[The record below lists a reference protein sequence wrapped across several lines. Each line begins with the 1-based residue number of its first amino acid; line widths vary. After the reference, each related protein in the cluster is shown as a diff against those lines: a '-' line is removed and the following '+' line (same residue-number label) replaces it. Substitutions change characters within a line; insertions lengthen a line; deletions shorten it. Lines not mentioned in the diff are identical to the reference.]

1 MYGPGLGRDMGTVF
15 SPNAQFYVY
24 LTFGSPHA
32 RFISLFM
39 MFVDRRHPKVK
50 LGHKKWRVWKD
61 RQAARIGREL
71 WPQRTS
77 TQKMKTFQVMEHFAN
92 V

>member
-1 MYGPGLGRDMGTVF
+1 MFETRKCMDRVSSDISGTVF

-50 LGHKKWRVWKD
+50 SRDKNWGVWKD
-61 RQAARIGREL
+61 RQGARIGPEL
-71 WPQRTS
+71 WPQHRLP
-77 TQKMKTFQVMEHFAN
+77 QN
-92 V
+92 

>member
-1 MYGPGLGRDMGTVF
+1 MYGTGLVRHGDRVF
-15 SPNAQFYVY
+15 PNVQFYVY

-50 LGHKKWRVWKD
+50 AGDKNWGVWKD
-61 RQAARIGREL
+61 RQAARIGPEL
-71 WPQRTS
+71 WPQHRLP
-77 TQKMKTFQVMEHFAN
+77 QN
-92 V
+92 

>member
-1 MYGPGLGRDMGTVF
+1 MFETRKCMDRVSSDISGTVF

-50 LGHKKWRVWKD
+50 AGDKNWGVWKD
-61 RQAARIGREL
+61 RQTARIGPEL
-71 WPQRTS
+71 WPQHRLP
-77 TQKMKTFQVMEHFAN
+77 QN
-92 V
+92 